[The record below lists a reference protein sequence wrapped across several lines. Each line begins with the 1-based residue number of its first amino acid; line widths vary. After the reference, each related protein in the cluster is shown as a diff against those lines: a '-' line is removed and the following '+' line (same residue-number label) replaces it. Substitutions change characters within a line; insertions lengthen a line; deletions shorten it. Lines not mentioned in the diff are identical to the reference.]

1 MSAVGFHF
9 NRSVPT
15 LLDLNGPLLSFTEQ
29 PESISTDG
37 STVTLTGIATVG
49 FGITDP
55 VNSGT
60 IQYQWY
66 EIGVGPVQ
74 EGDNASGTATTSL
87 ILQNLVSLMQV
98 SLMLHLMRVCH
109 INGH

>member
-55 VNSGT
+55 VNSRGSHHT
-60 IQYQWY
+60 I
-66 EIGVGPVQ
+66 
-74 EGDNASGTATTSL
+74 
-87 ILQNLVSLMQV
+87 
-98 SLMLHLMRVCH
+98 
-109 INGH
+109 